1 MRPLNP
7 DEPTRL
13 GEFRIIAHLG
23 SGGMGRVYLGADHQ
37 GCPAAVT
44 VVRAAY
50 AVDLDFR
57 ARFAREAAL
66 APRIRNR
73 FTPPHLGHDL
83 SAPVPW
89 TATAYVPGPTLRT
102 LVRRAGPFPPTA
114 VTTLARGLAEA
125 LAAVH
130 SAGAVHRGLTPSTV
144 LVDAHGPRLIDFGVS
159 RAVDG
164 ARLTRPGEGVGSPA
178 YLSPE
183 HLSGGAA
190 TPPSDLFSLGGALLF
205 AATGAD
211 PFGEGEP
218 SDVLYR
224 VLREPPAL
232 DGVTDSLRPLVTACL
247 DKLPEN
253 RPTAQE
259 VLDHLGGPLPA
270 EPPRAPWLPP
280 RSHAVVTEAERAYR
294 SIAAPQADGTA
305 SPDPWAA
312 LVPGPRPV
320 PSARTGPRR
329 PRRLALRA
337 ASLLG
342 VVALLASAGLYAV
355 ALPAWEAAGGAGAA
369 RDCSASGQISEDLTP
384 TGPPQVMFPT
394 GVPLELSF
402 SPDGTVLAVSQVD
415 RVTLWDWEGSRPLAR
430 IDNEAATVP
439 PTPAAFSPDGC
450 RIAYGTLDGA
460 AVTDLGTGR
469 AWTVGPKRPVR
480 SAAFSPDGSSLAVG
494 VQSDPGARFLHLYD
508 TEDWKLTSA
517 LPGSGS
523 LGSIQYSPDGTRVA
537 GGEVDGGVAVWH
549 AGAADIDPL
558 GLVSERSEVGADA
571 FDILPDGSGVLL
583 IRSDRVLLVEPENE
597 RVLREFV
604 PDDEDHFL
612 VDVAYSEASGRVFA
626 ALLSPDA
633 GSGSTM
639 AWDYSDAASARLGP
653 DLPQLFPLALS
664 PDGSRLAG
672 LRADTGDLAVYDTDL
687 SLLGVIGD

>member
-13 GEFRIIAHLG
+13 GEFRLIAHLG
-23 SGGMGRVYLGADHQ
+23 SGGMGRVYLGADPR
-37 GCPAAVT
+37 GRPAAVT

-57 ARFAREAAL
+57 ARFTREAAL
-66 APRIRNR
+66 APRMRNR

-89 TATAYVPGPTLRT
+89 TATAYVPGPTLRA
-102 LVRRAGPFPPTA
+102 LVRRTGPLPATA
-114 VTTLARGLAEA
+114 VTTVARGLAET
-125 LAAVH
+125 LDAVH
-130 SAGAVHRGLTPSTV
+130 STGAVHRGLTPSTV

-164 ARLTRPGEGVGSPA
+164 ARLTRPGEGVGRPA
-178 YLSPE
+178 YLAPE

-211 PFGEGEP
+211 PFGEGQP

-232 DGVTDSLRPLVTACL
+232 DGVPGSLRPLVAACL

-270 EPPRAPWLPP
+270 EPPSAPWLPP
-280 RSHAVVTEAERAYR
+280 RAHAVVAETEEAYR
-294 SIAAPQADGTA
+294 STAAPQSEGTA

-312 LVPGPRPV
+312 FAPGSHPAPTARPG
-320 PSARTGPRR
+320 SGRR
-329 PRRLALRA
+329 RRIALRVV
-337 ASLLG
+337 SLLG
-342 VVALLASAGLYAV
+342 VVVLLAGAGLYAV
-355 ALPAWEAAGGAGAA
+355 ALPAWEAAGGTGAA
-369 RDCSASGQISEDLTP
+369 RDCSASGRISENLAL

-415 RVTLWDWEGSRPLAR
+415 RVTLWDWEASRPLAR

-450 RIAYGTLDGA
+450 LLAYGTLDGA

-469 AWTVGPKRPVR
+469 AWTVGPRQPAR
-480 SAAFSPDGSSLAVG
+480 SAAFSPDGTSLAVG

-523 LGSIQYSPDGTRVA
+523 LGAIQYSPDGTTVA
-537 GGEVDGGVAVWH
+537 GGEVDGGVAVWR
-549 AGAADIDPL
+549 AEDDGIDPL
-558 GLVSERSEVGADA
+558 GLVSERAGVGADA

-612 VDVAYSEASGRVFA
+612 VDVAYSEASSRVFA
-626 ALLSPDA
+626 ALLAPGT

-639 AWDYSDAASARLGP
+639 AWDYRDAASARLGQ
-653 DLPQLFPLALS
+653 DLPRLFPLALS
-664 PDGSRLAG
+664 PDGARLAG